1 MEFIELIE
9 AVKEAIPP
17 EGAGAAAALGAA
29 LPWLTL
35 LATLLTCFF
44 GHKLH
49 RIWLQFVLFCIGFV
63 LGLVVSA
70 FFPQEV
76 SFTYFIVLGVVLGGL
91 GVYCTRWIHKAQ
103 LFLMNAFFV
112 YAALPEL
119 LEKFLPG
126 GLSVFI
132 GLAAA
137 VIVGILAVRYKFLVT
152 MITTAVTGASSA
164 VHQIFHLLNWNEGAF
179 LWGMMILLAAAGLL
193 VQYLVEKEEIM
204 EARNRIADKS
214 KHVREKLSKNRSQP
228 SEPGTEQTECR
239 PGAESIQP

>member
-1 MEFIELIE
+1 MIE
-9 AVKEAIPP
+9 AVKAAIPP
-17 EGAGAAAALGAA
+17 EGAWAAEAIGAV

-63 LGLVVSA
+63 LGLVVSV

-76 SFTYFIVLGVVLGGL
+76 SFAYFVVLGVLLGAF
-91 GVYCTRWIHKAQ
+91 GVYCTRWINKAQ
-103 LFLMNAFFV
+103 LFLLNAFFV

-132 GLAAA
+132 GLGAA
-137 VIVGILAVRYKFLVT
+137 VVVGILAVRYKFLVT
-152 MITTAVTGASSA
+152 IITTAVAGASAA
-164 VHQIFHLLNWNEGAF
+164 VHQIFHFLNWDQGVF
-179 LWGMMILLAAAGLL
+179 LWGAIILLAAAGLL
-193 VQYLVEKEEIM
+193 VQYLVEKDEIM
-204 EARNRIADKS
+204 KARNRVAAKT
-214 KHVREKLSKNRSQP
+214 KRVRDKLSQNRSLP
-228 SEPGTEQTECR
+228 AER
-239 PGAESIQP
+239 GAELADRRTGAQSTEP